1 MDLTFGPPLSQSG
14 RLLQLTT
21 PPGEH
26 QLHAPRMHWV
36 ERHRS
41 RAPIPSAWWCKTPNT
56 ISKNSSASPLA
67 WPFSAMTVLPRSA
80 TGWLK
85 ACVIWAMTTACITGN
100 WFCAVV

>member
-41 RAPIPSAWWCKTPNT
+41 RAPIPSAW
-56 ISKNSSASPLA
+56 
-67 WPFSAMTVLPRSA
+67 
-80 TGWLK
+80 
-85 ACVIWAMTTACITGN
+85 
-100 WFCAVV
+100 